1 MRRLRRGITERSP
14 ISSSRSDAS
23 AARCVRTRSLFRG
36 VLFSTS
42 LSSPFFCRRSERRQ
56 SRRFRQVGC
65 AGGRPLP
72 FRAAPRG
79 GSPFP
84 VRGLR
89 PATCCG
95 AAVAVECRPAAWR
108 PGSRP
113 EAVRLPRAR
122 IASASAD
129 VCRDGRWP
137 ASRSLRSV
145 GICLRSVGKP
155 HGGRALFR
163 LFS

>member
-23 AARCVRTRSLFRG
+23 AARCVRTRALFRG

-79 GSPFP
+79 GSPSGACGP
-84 VRGLR
+84 RRVAGLR
-89 PATCCG
+89 
-95 AAVAVECRPAAWR
+95 
-108 PGSRP
+108 SRLNAGRLHGGP
-113 EAVRLPRAR
+113 EAVRKLFGSPRAR
-122 IASASAD
+122 IASASAA
-129 VCRDGRWP
+129 VCRDGRRP